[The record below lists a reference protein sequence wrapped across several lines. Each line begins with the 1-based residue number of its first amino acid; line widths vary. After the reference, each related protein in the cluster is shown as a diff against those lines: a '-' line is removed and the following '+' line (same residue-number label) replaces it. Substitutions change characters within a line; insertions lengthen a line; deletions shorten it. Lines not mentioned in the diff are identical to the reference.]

1 MIKYIENLVDWI
13 CEVLIMDDKTALK
26 EIGKRIREIRLSK
39 GMTQNDLAFT
49 AHISPSNVSDIELGK
64 SNIWLTTFAKI
75 VEALQVSADLILR
88 SDIPEVNSIYKREFS
103 ELLDD
108 CSPTEIESIMQIV
121 SQIKTTLHQPKD
133 EEDY

>member
-1 MIKYIENLVDWI
+1 MIKYTLNIVDWI
-13 CEVLIMDDKTALK
+13 YEVLSMDDKTALK

-121 SQIKTTLHQPKD
+121 SQIKTTLHKPKD
-133 EEDY
+133 NEDY

>member
-1 MIKYIENLVDWI
+1 
-13 CEVLIMDDKTALK
+13 MDDKTALK

-121 SQIKTTLHQPKD
+121 SQIKTTLHKPKD
-133 EEDY
+133 NEDY